1 MSKSTGRM
9 IIHWNDMNII
19 SVIQD
24 ISSSKKRSKQ
34 MGATYR
40 AGTAQSHGAPEFL
53 KEFCG
58 VHVVA

>member
-1 MSKSTGRM
+1 M

-24 ISSSKKRSKQ
+24 ISSSKKKSKQ

-40 AGTAQSHGAPEFL
+40 AGTAQPHGAPEFL